1 VKKLLFAFSAIALVV
16 ASAAANFTVQIYEPS
31 KLNGTELKPGEY
43 KVELRNDDTAVFH
56 QGKKTTEAPVK
67 VETEASKF
75 SATSVKYN
83 NGAIQEIRLGG
94 TNKKLVFAN

>member
-1 VKKLLFAFSAIALVV
+1 VKKLLFAFGAIALVV

-43 KVELRNDDTAVFH
+43 KLELKENTAVFWK
-56 QGKKTTEAPVK
+56 GKTSTEAPVK
-67 VETEASKF
+67 VETAGVKYG
-75 SATSVKYN
+75 ATSVKYD